1 VRALTLTGF
10 GGPGDLT
17 VGDLDQPEVGP
28 GEVLV
33 RMEFA
38 ALNHFDL
45 LMVTGQ
51 LAQRPPIPHVPGIEG
66 AGTIVSAGV
75 GVPED
80 RLGERVSLYPYVG
93 CRQCDF
99 CLMGAFQIC
108 RVGQVN
114 TLGFLL
120 PGTMSQLVRAPA
132 DNALKVPDGLSLH
145 DAAAVSLAGMTA
157 LRLISSA
164 RTPLMGKTVLVRAVA
179 SGVGSL
185 VVQLAKAGG
194 ATIVIGTAGSGEKLD
209 RATALGMDVG
219 IDHATESV
227 PARVKEA
234 PAGAG
239 ADLVFDYVGAATWD
253 DDVRSLA
260 RGGSLVLCG
269 AHTGSNVGLDLWHV
283 FAKELSII
291 GSYGGSRGD
300 LQRTLRLAAS
310 GLLRPVVDAVMPLDE
325 AAGGFERMQSRDHFG
340 KILFELGG

>member
-1 VRALTLTGF
+1 MRALRLTGF
-10 GGPGDLT
+10 DGPSELT
-17 VGDLDQPEVGP
+17 VDDVDRPEPGP

-33 RMEFA
+33 GMEFA

-45 LMVTGQ
+45 LLVTGR
-51 LAQRPPIPHVPGIEG
+51 LAQRPPTPHVPGIEG
-66 AGTIVSAGV
+66 AGTIVSVGA
-75 GVPED
+75 GVPEE
-80 RLGERVSLYPYVG
+80 RVGERVTLYPYVG
-93 CRQCDF
+93 CRRCDF
-99 CLMGAFQIC
+99 CLVGAYQVC

-114 TLGFLL
+114 TIGFLL
-120 PGTMSQLVRAPA
+120 PGTMSELVRAPA
-132 DNALKVPDGLSLH
+132 DNALHVPDGLSLE

-185 VVQLAKAGG
+185 VVQLVKAGG
-194 ATIVIGTAGSGEKLD
+194 ANTVIGTAGSQEKLT
-209 RATALGMDVG
+209 RATDLGMDVG
-219 IDHATESV
+219 IDHAAESV
-227 PARVKEA
+227 PARVKEIT
-234 PAGAG
+234 AGAG
-239 ADLVFDYVGAATWD
+239 VDLVFDYVGAATWD

-291 GSYGGSRGD
+291 GSYGGSRQD

-310 GLLRPVVDAVMPLDE
+310 GLLRPVIDAVMPLDE
-325 AAGGFERMQSRDHFG
+325 AAVGFERMQSRDHFG
-340 KILFELGG
+340 KILFELGR